1 MRLQTLAHPGAR
13 HGSWIFRGEGGLLM
27 LIGVNVILV
36 TTIAVS
42 LSLYMLKRRTRI
54 IKARFERAAPA
65 SPTA

>member
-1 MRLQTLAHPGAR
+1 
-13 HGSWIFRGEGGLLM
+13 M